1 MVIGFNHNF
10 CYKGRSYHVQT
21 EDSGLKSPHITTLLY
36 KGGTILA
43 SKKTSYAHITTADD
57 LDKKVKDLMKEQHKE
72 MLRRLKDGE
81 FDAIIEEIAPDATIP
96 RSPASEKTA
105 GYAFRMP
112 NKKDPSPLP
121 PSSKPAERQPVH
133 NEEHQDRTQKSGL
146 DKGRNG

>member
-21 EDSGLKSPHITTLLY
+21 EDSGLKNPHITTLLY

-57 LDKKVKDLMKEQHKE
+57 LDKKVKEMMKEQHKE

-81 FDAIIEEIAPDATIP
+81 FDAVIEEIAPDAVP
-96 RSPASEKTA
+96 HSPASEKMA
-105 GYAFRMP
+105 GSDFQKADPAFRMP
-112 NKKDPSPLP
+112 NKKGPSPLP

-133 NEEHQDRTQKSGL
+133 NEEHQDRT
-146 DKGRNG
+146 